1 MIKSHIS
8 KNGHPFEYYVE
19 HVLDDT
25 ACAMVL
31 MMDQAPPPSPGH
43 DRRKGWISAMERWDR
58 TSLRR
63 PRAAHA
69 GYPLRP
75 CHPLQGQTT
84 EADVTPRR
92 PTRGTFWGRA
102 TPYRGRPH
110 VLLDMLVIM
119 TPFQPQ
125 HEVTSV

>member
-1 MIKSHIS
+1 MIEVIHDNCIGLAIGTLCLGRPKS
-8 KNGHPFEYYVE
+8 K
-19 HVLDDT
+19 
-25 ACAMVL
+25 
-31 MMDQAPPPSPGH
+31 SPYP
-43 DRRKGWISAMERWDR
+43 DVY
-58 TSLRR
+58 LRR

-102 TPYRGRPH
+102 TPYKGRPH

-119 TPFQPQ
+119 TPFQP
-125 HEVTSV
+125 